1 MEGASATF
9 YCTATGN
16 PAPEITW
23 TIDGMKVGSGDT
35 LSFETNRNQTGK
47 YWCSVENGLDVVNAS
62 ADLDVLCKWIVK
74 LWRKSRIKLLRL
86 LVRTEKLPEKD
97 MDVCIWLVQ
106 MVLRVSWSN
115 RKAKKCKTS
124 TIQDNLWVSIKHCF
138 RLMVKKANYTLAT

>member
-47 YWCSVENGLDVVNAS
+47 YWCSVENGLDVFNVS
-62 ADLDVLCKWIVK
+62 ADLDVLCK
-74 LWRKSRIKLLRL
+74 
-86 LVRTEKLPEKD
+86 
-97 MDVCIWLVQ
+97 
-106 MVLRVSWSN
+106 
-115 RKAKKCKTS
+115 
-124 TIQDNLWVSIKHCF
+124 
-138 RLMVKKANYTLAT
+138 